1 MQLSWSFMEAD
12 GDGTNGSPIDHYEL
26 EVWDTA
32 NRRWSRIGGNL
43 TGPDLRYTHRP
54 LTAGTTYVYR
64 IRAVNGAPGQQRPRS
79 VVDDKKRCYPQL
91 ARTGSLQ
98 FLTEK

>member
-1 MQLSWSFMEAD
+1 MQLSWSFMEED

-43 TGPDLRYTHRP
+43 RGPDLRYTHSP

-64 IRAVNGAPGQQRPRS
+64 IRAVNGAPGNSGQGPWSTIRNGTTS
-79 VVDDKKRCYPQL
+79 K
-91 ARTGSLQ
+91 
-98 FLTEK
+98 